1 MTPQLWV
8 IILCGATAMTL
19 SLGIRASFGLFL
31 GPISVDLAMSRE
43 AFAIALAAQNLLWGA
58 VAPFAGAIA
67 DRHGPIRVCVVGG
80 IVYAAGLVLAASG
93 HSVEVVQ
100 LGLTAVGI
108 ALGIAGFSVV
118 LGAVGRAAPPEHRS
132 VALGI
137 ASAGGSFGQFA
148 IVPIS
153 QAFVSSYGWST
164 ALLLLAAI
172 SFMIVPLAYGLG
184 ERKIVPGMQQTLGDA
199 IREASGH
206 RGFWLL
212 TAGFFVCGFQV
223 TFVAV
228 HLPAFIAD
236 KGLPAWLGAASLS
249 LIGLF
254 NIAGTL
260 LAGWLG
266 GRYRKKYVLSLLY
279 LFRSLAWSRR
289 SSGRPTCR
297 CSMAWCS
304 SPTRSAASSA
314 PGSAAGYSMRPA
326 PTIRS
331 GGPRSR
337 SASPQ
342 HCFMPRSPTGRWPA
356 RRRPRRRDPG
366 DRRGACRRARRPLRA
381 GARPLGPLR
390 ARDRL
395 GDLPRLLPLR
405 AQGIF
410 QVGLRKVWNSSL

>member
-100 LGLTAVGI
+100 LGLTTVGF

-153 QAFVSSYGWST
+153 QAFVSGYGWST
-164 ALLLLAAI
+164 ALMLLAVI

-184 ERKIVPGMQQTLGDA
+184 ERKIVPGMQQSLGDA

-279 LFRSLAWSRR
+279 LFRSLAFVLFLIAPVSETSVLVFGAALGFLWLGTVPLT
-289 SSGRPTCR
+289 SGLVAQIFGPAYM
-297 CSMAWCS
+297 SMLYGVVFFSHQVGSFLGAWLGGRIFDATGS
-304 SPTRSAASSA
+304 YDPIWWASVALGIFAALMHA
-314 PGSAAGYSMRPA
+314 PIADKPLARAPA
-326 PTIRS
+326 P
-331 GGPRSR
+331 
-337 SASPQ
+337 A
-342 HCFMPRSPTGRWPA
+342 
-356 RRRPRRRDPG
+356 
-366 DRRGACRRARRPLRA
+366 
-381 GARPLGPLR
+381 
-390 ARDRL
+390 
-395 GDLPRLLPLR
+395 
-405 AQGIF
+405 
-410 QVGLRKVWNSSL
+410 

>member
-67 DRHGPIRVCVVGG
+67 DKHGPIRVCVLG
-80 IVYAAGLVLAASG
+80 GLVYTGGLLLASTGASVG
-93 HSVEVVQ
+93 VVQ
-100 LGLTAVGI
+100 LGLTVVGI

-132 VALGI
+132 LALGI

-148 IVPIS
+148 IVPVS
-153 QAFVSSYGWST
+153 QAFVGSFGWSG
-164 ALLLLAAI
+164 ALLGLAAI

-184 ERKIVPGMQQTLGDA
+184 ERKIVPGMQQTLGEA
-199 IREASGH
+199 IHEASSH

-266 GRYRKKYVLSLLY
+266 GRYRKKYVLALLY
-279 LFRSLAWSRR
+279 LLRSLAFVLFLVAPVSEASVLVFGAALGFLWLGTVPLT
-289 SSGRPTCR
+289 SGLVAQIFGPAYM
-297 CSMAWCS
+297 SMLYGFVFLSHQVGSFLGAWLGGRVFDLTGS
-304 SPTRSAASSA
+304 YDPIWWAAVALGIFAAIMHA
-314 PGSAAGYSMRPA
+314 PIGDKPLARAPA
-326 PTIRS
+326 P
-331 GGPRSR
+331 
-337 SASPQ
+337 A
-342 HCFMPRSPTGRWPA
+342 
-356 RRRPRRRDPG
+356 
-366 DRRGACRRARRPLRA
+366 
-381 GARPLGPLR
+381 
-390 ARDRL
+390 
-395 GDLPRLLPLR
+395 
-405 AQGIF
+405 
-410 QVGLRKVWNSSL
+410 